1 MSYTEQPL
9 LKSFE
14 LSEFREPSVPVWILL
29 VLVEAQMARKDH
41 CLEIRNFLV
50 FDYDGDSKFDV
61 TIYEPTGCEKDVEA
75 AKRRN
80 GNPVSSVKDEIVDIE
95 TENYNKEIF
104 TLMFQLQTIPKERAI
119 AEGLVR
125 KKTVK
130 LQDPAGRSWIVK
142 HIVYHLRLSRTSTED
157 EFANVLLEAQVGKD
171 HHLEVGN
178 FLVFRYDG
186 ESKFKVT
193 IYDRSACE
201 KDVEIAERGIRSSV
215 SIESRG
221 NQVRVKEEIIDLE
234 TENYNE
240 DCENKTSIANRRN
253 RNAMSGKK
261 PTTDYVEETSSE
273 CISFKSDN
281 RCFME
286 TMKRA
291 LPILLHYKK
300 KYQLCSKLQM
310 IPKKLAIA
318 EGLKSARNVTL
329 RDPNGRLWLLLNL

>member
-1 MSYTEQPL
+1 MLKEQ
-9 LKSFE
+9 
-14 LSEFREPSVPVWILL
+14 V
-29 VLVEAQMARKDH
+29 
-41 CLEIRNFLV
+41 
-50 FDYDGDSKFDV
+50 
-61 TIYEPTGCEKDVEA
+61 
-75 AKRRN
+75 
-80 GNPVSSVKDEIVDIE
+80 
-95 TENYNKEIF
+95 
-104 TLMFQLQTIPKERAI
+104 TIPKERAI

-142 HIVYHLRLSRTSTED
+142 LRVH
-157 EFANVLLEAQVGKD
+157 N
-171 HHLEVGN
+171 
-178 FLVFRYDG
+178 
-186 ESKFKVT
+186 
-193 IYDRSACE
+193 
-201 KDVEIAERGIRSSV
+201 SV
-215 SIESRG
+215 SIESKG

-273 CISFKSDN
+273 CISLKSDN

-286 TMKRA
+286 TMKR
-291 LPILLHYKK
+291 HYR
-300 KYQLCSKLQM
+300 YCLM

-329 RDPNGRLWLLLNL
+329 RDPNGRLCLLNL

>member
-1 MSYTEQPL
+1 
-9 LKSFE
+9 
-14 LSEFREPSVPVWILL
+14 
-29 VLVEAQMARKDH
+29 MARK
-41 CLEIRNFLV
+41 LMKRSRIPPAFIKNF
-50 FDYDGDSKFDV
+50 
-61 TIYEPTGCEKDVEA
+61 
-75 AKRRN
+75 N
-80 GNPVSSVKDEIVDIE
+80 GGS
-95 TENYNKEIF
+95 
-104 TLMFQLQTIPKERAI
+104 L
-119 AEGLVR
+119 R
-125 KKTVK
+125 KC
-130 LQDPAGRSWIVK
+130 S
-142 HIVYHLRLSRTSTED
+142 LRGPS
-157 EFANVLLEAQVGKD
+157 GK
-171 HHLEVGN
+171 EVGN

-201 KDVEIAERGIRSSV
+201 KDVEVAERGIRSSV
-215 SIESRG
+215 SIESKG

-273 CISFKSDN
+273 CISLKSDN

-286 TMKRA
+286 TMKR
-291 LPILLHYKK
+291 HYR
-300 KYQLCSKLQM
+300 YCLM

-329 RDPNGRLWLLLNL
+329 RDPNGRLWLVKLVIRPKTSCKRVEFTTGWGECCQANQISVGDTGFGVFQAECNSTTYIWSSEWQEVSCGT